1 VNHRVVL
8 DTSVLIAALRSSVGA
23 SYVLFQLIE
32 QRRFVP
38 VASVAIL
45 LEYEQVLKRDD
56 QRQIH
61 QLTLDEVDFF
71 LLELT
76 KYIERASIYYKW
88 RPQLLDQG
96 DEMILEAALN
106 GRADA
111 IVTHNIRD
119 FREVQERFGLR
130 ILRPAQFLQEV
141 RL

>member
-1 VNHRVVL
+1 MNHRVVL
-8 DTSVLIAALRSSVGA
+8 DTSVLIAALRSSIGA
-23 SYVLFQLIE
+23 SYLLLRMVE
-32 QRRFVP
+32 QRRFLP

-45 LEYEQVLKRDD
+45 LEYEQVLKRD
-56 QRQIH
+56 QQHQIH
-61 QLTLDEVDFF
+61 KLTFDQIDFF
-71 LLELT
+71 LLEFT

-119 FREVQERFGLR
+119 FARCKNDLDSGFCAPHSSFKR
-130 ILRPAQFLQEV
+130 
-141 RL
+141 

>member
-1 VNHRVVL
+1 MV
-8 DTSVLIAALRSSVGA
+8 
-23 SYVLFQLIE
+23 E

-45 LEYEQVLKRDD
+45 LEYEQVLKRD
-56 QRQIH
+56 QQHQIH
-61 QLTLDEVDFF
+61 KLTYDQIDFF
-71 LLELT
+71 LLEFT

-106 GRADA
+106 GRAHA

-141 RL
+141 KL